1 MSEAGGGPAI
11 ALSEDE
17 APLVAE
23 EALHLAG
30 ALSGTQRA
38 RTLALVQAARDGAV
52 PAELVDVLEGVVL
65 LALQTGRAR
74 RRYLA
79 EGERLLTDVL
89 RRTPRGRDLQEQLT
103 AVNGALRTLAGR
115 RLDGVRV
122 EMRTLGHFTIAL
134 QCEGVSLTLAVRAD
148 GVQVESVSA
157 DGTPVVGTG
166 AGAGGGAA

>member
-1 MSEAGGGPAI
+1 MSDPEQAQDI

-17 APLVAE
+17 AALVAE
-23 EALHLAG
+23 EARHLAEVLSAAQRPR
-30 ALSGTQRA
+30 ALR
-38 RTLALVQAARDGAV
+38 LAQAARDGAV
-52 PAELVDVLEGVVL
+52 PAELVDVLEGVVV

-89 RRTPRGRDLQEQLT
+89 RRTPRGRDLQDQLA
-103 AVNGALRTLAGR
+103 AVNGALRALAGR

-122 EMRTLGHFTIAL
+122 EMRTLGHFTVAL

-157 DGTPVVGTG
+157 DGAPVA
-166 AGAGGGAA
+166 AGAGGG

>member
-1 MSEAGGGPAI
+1 VSHPEQTQNV

-17 APLVAE
+17 AALVVE
-23 EALHLAG
+23 EALHLAE
-30 ALSGTQRA
+30 ALSGPKRA
-38 RTLALVQAARDGAV
+38 RTLALTQAARDGAV
-52 PAELVDVLEGVVL
+52 PAELVDVLEGVVV

-89 RRTPRGRDLQEQLT
+89 RRTPRGRDLQDQLA
-103 AVNGALRTLAGR
+103 AVNGALRALTGR

-122 EMRTLGHFTIAL
+122 EMRTLGHFTVAL

-157 DGTPVVGTG
+157 DGAPVVGSG
-166 AGAGGGAA
+166 AGAEGGSS

>member
-1 MSEAGGGPAI
+1 MSDPEQAQDI

-17 APLVAE
+17 AALVAE
-23 EALHLAG
+23 EARHLAEVLSAAQRPR
-30 ALSGTQRA
+30 ALR
-38 RTLALVQAARDGAV
+38 LAQAARDGAV
-52 PAELVDVLEGVVL
+52 SIDLVDVLEGVVV

-89 RRTPRGRDLQEQLT
+89 RRTPRGRDLQDQLA
-103 AVNGALRTLAGR
+103 AVNGALRALAGR

-122 EMRTLGHFTIAL
+122 EMRTLGHFTVAL

-157 DGTPVVGTG
+157 DPGLAG
-166 AGAGGGAA
+166 AGAGGG

>member
-1 MSEAGGGPAI
+1 MSRAEHGPDI

-17 APLVAE
+17 AALVAE
-23 EALHLAG
+23 EALHLAE

-38 RTLALVQAARDGAV
+38 RALALAQAARDGAV
-52 PAELVDVLEGVVL
+52 PADLVDVLEGVVV

-79 EGERLLTDVL
+79 EGERLLTEVL
-89 RRTPRGRDLQEQLT
+89 RRTPRGQELQAQLA
-103 AVNGALRTLAGR
+103 AVNGALRALLGR

-122 EMRTLGHFTIAL
+122 EMRTLGHFTVAL
-134 QCEGVSLTLAVRAD
+134 QCEGVALTLAVRAD

-157 DGTPVVGTG
+157 DGAPV
-166 AGAGGGAA
+166 APASAGGG